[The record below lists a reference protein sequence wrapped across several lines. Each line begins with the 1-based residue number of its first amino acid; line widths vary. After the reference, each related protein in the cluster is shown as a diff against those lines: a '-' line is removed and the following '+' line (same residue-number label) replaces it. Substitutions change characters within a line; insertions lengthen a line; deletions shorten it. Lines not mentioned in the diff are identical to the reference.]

1 MADSSEKTH
10 EQVQEYYG
18 QRVKS
23 TDQLLTTACTVISGE
38 GSGKV
43 KAAIKNVHPDVLSK
57 YYGCGLVFPEQVED
71 CRILD
76 LGSGAGRDCFVLS
89 QLVGANGHVTGVD
102 MTQEQLDVANKH
114 IQYHTEKF
122 GYSKSNVDFKKG
134 FIENLSDAGIS
145 DSSYDIVI
153 SNCVVNLAHDKLS
166 VLKGAYNALKDGGEL
181 YFSDVYVDR
190 PVPDEL
196 RKNSVLWGECI
207 SGALYWKDLVMIAA
221 EVGFAPPVVVSA
233 TAIST
238 CGKGAEALLD
248 AVKSDPSISSNPELL
263 KLLGQLSVASVTY
276 RLFKVPKTALTSDSP
291 VQVTYKGTIDGH
303 AEEFKLSYDLSLQ
316 KSIPVVLP
324 QSVAEMFT
332 SGRLK
337 QHFDI
342 SPTSAESPSTSYK
355 NLDQFNR
362 VNPFEVIST
371 PAPSTGS
378 CCQGSSCCS

>member
-10 EQVQEYYG
+10 QQVQEYYG
-18 QRVKS
+18 QRVKNA
-23 TDQLLTTACTVISGE
+23 DQLLCTGCIVTSGDV
-38 GSGKV
+38 SAKV
-43 KAAIKNVHPDVLSK
+43 KDAIKNVHPEVLSK

-166 VLKGAYNALKDGGEL
+166 VLKGAYNVLKDGGEL

-196 RKNSVLWGECI
+196 RKNSVLWGEGV
-207 SGALYWKDLVMIAA
+207 SGALHWKDLVKIAA

-233 TAIST
+233 KAIAT
-238 CGKGAEALLD
+238 CGKGLEAVID
-248 AVKSDPSISSNPELL
+248 AVKSDPVIGNNPELL
-263 KLLGQLSVASVTY
+263 VVLGQLSIASVTC
-276 RLFKVPKTALTSDSP
+276 RLFKLPKTVSTSDTP
-291 VQVTYKGTIDGH
+291 VQVTYKGTVDGH
-303 AEEFKLSYDLSLQ
+303 VEQFKLSYDLSLP
-316 KSIPVVLP
+316 KSTPVVLP
-324 QSVAEMFT
+324 QSVVEMFT

-342 SPTSAESPSTSYK
+342 SPTSAESPLTSYK
-355 NLDQFNR
+355 SLDQFNR

-371 PAPSTGS
+371 PAPSTSS
-378 CCQGSSCCS
+378 CCQGNSCCS